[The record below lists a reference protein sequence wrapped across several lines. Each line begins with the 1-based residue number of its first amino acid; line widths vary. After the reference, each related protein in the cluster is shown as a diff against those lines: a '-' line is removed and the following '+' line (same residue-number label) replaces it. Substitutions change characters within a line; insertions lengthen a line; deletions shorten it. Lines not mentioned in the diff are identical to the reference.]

1 MNKLITITLFA
12 LVSFSA
18 CIQDDVIND
27 FVEPELSITTSVD
40 TIEIN
45 TNFQFESKFLN
56 NVGVEEEVDVTW
68 TSSNPSI
75 IAIANDGL
83 AEALEEGTATITAE
97 YIGEQNRLTDTRT
110 VSVGQTT
117 IIQQPQSKS
126 GMIATTSSYALT
138 GDFTLE
144 QNGNDLIL
152 NFDGNYNASTA
163 LPGLYVYLTNNRN
176 TTANA
181 YEIGAV
187 QIFSGE
193 HSYTIP
199 NADLN
204 DYNYVLYFCK
214 PFNVKVGDG
223 EIQ

>member
-1 MNKLITITLFA
+1 MNKLLTITLFA

-18 CIQDDVIND
+18 CIQDDIIDD
-27 FVEPELSITTSVD
+27 FVEPVLSIITSVD

-45 TNFQFESKFLN
+45 TTFQFESQFLN
-56 NVGVEEEVDVTW
+56 NVGIEEDVNVSW
-68 TSSNPSI
+68 ISSDPSI
-75 IAIANDGL
+75 ISISNDGL
-83 AEALEEGTATITAE
+83 AEALQEGTATITVE
-97 YIGEQNRLTDTRT
+97 YDGEQNKITDSRT
-110 VSVGQTT
+110 VNVGQTT
-117 IIQQPQSKS
+117 IIQEPQSKS

-138 GDFTLE
+138 GDFTIE
-144 QNGNDLIL
+144 QNGDDLML
-152 NFDGNYNASTA
+152 TFDENYNASTA
-163 LPGLYVYLTNNRN
+163 LPGLYVYLTNNPS

-187 QIFSGE
+187 QVFSGV

-199 NADLN
+199 NVSIS

-223 EIQ
+223 AIQ

>member
-1 MNKLITITLFA
+1 MNKGFAIILLA

-18 CIQDDVIND
+18 CIQDDIIND
-27 FVEPELSITTSVD
+27 FVEPQLSITTSVD
-40 TIEIN
+40 SIEIN
-45 TNFQFESKFLN
+45 TTFQFQSKFLN
-56 NVGVEEEVDVTW
+56 NVGVEEEVNVTW

-75 IAIANDGL
+75 IAISNDGL
-83 AEALEEGTATITAE
+83 AEALQAGTTTITVE
-97 YIGEQNRLTDTRT
+97 YIGEQNRFTDTRT

-117 IIQQPQSKS
+117 IIQEPQSKS

-138 GDFTLE
+138 GDFTIE
-144 QNGNDLIL
+144 QNGDDLIL
-152 NFDGNYNASTA
+152 NFGANYNASTA

-187 QIFSGE
+187 QTFSGE

-199 NADLN
+199 NTNIN

-223 EIQ
+223 AIE

>member
-1 MNKLITITLFA
+1 MNKLLVITLFA
-12 LVSFSA
+12 LLSFTA
-18 CIQDDVIND
+18 CIQDDIIND
-27 FVEPELSITTSVD
+27 FVEPILSITSSVD
-40 TIEIN
+40 SIEIN
-45 TNFQFESKFLN
+45 TSFQFESKFLN
-56 NVGVEEEVDVTW
+56 NVGVEEAVDVTW
-68 TSSNPSI
+68 ISSDPSVI
-75 IAIANDGL
+75 SINNDGL
-83 AEALEEGTATITAE
+83 AEALEKGTATITVE

-110 VSVGQTT
+110 VSVGETTT
-117 IIQQPQSKS
+117 IQQSQAKS
-126 GMIATTSSYALT
+126 GMIETTSSYALT

-144 QNGNDLIL
+144 QNGSDLIL
-152 NFDGNYNASTA
+152 NFDANYNASTA

-187 QIFSGE
+187 QVFSGE

-199 NADLN
+199 NADIN